1 MIWLIICLWCD
12 HLPITEYFLKSLIA
26 VSNLAQFMHCG
37 KLVIIAAASYNHS
50 WCRMLE
56 QQIREALPAT
66 VVLCGDRA
74 DGLVGASPIFFL
86 YMIFFLNFSYFFVIT
101 VSFYFSN
108 LCKQREI
115 F

>member
-1 MIWLIICLWCD
+1 MIWLIICLRCD

-66 VVLCGDRA
+66 VVLCRDGA
-74 DGLVGASPIFFL
+74 DGMVGRHVNSIF
-86 YMIFFLNFSYFFVIT
+86 
-101 VSFYFSN
+101 FYFSHILFVHDLRAKGN
-108 LCKQREI
+108 LLN
-115 F
+115 FGV